1 MNFTGVKLFSYQ
13 LTNY

>member
-1 MNFTGVKLFSYQ
+1 MPKCQYQ